1 VPLERT
7 PERSK
12 RVAIGDFMLAVVLAV
27 VGAVTGI
34 WFAYI
39 AAAAALLFA
48 AFVWVRASREINGRG
63 GEAASTRPAGHTL
76 RYGASAA
83 DMARLLVAVAVAWA
97 GVGKRVV
104 EPPYGTC

>member
-1 VPLERT
+1 MPLERT

-63 GEAASTRPAGHTL
+63 GSAGERRCRGSAASPSPTG
-76 RYGASAA
+76 SA
-83 DMARLLVAVAVAWA
+83 
-97 GVGKRVV
+97 
-104 EPPYGTC
+104 T

>member
-1 VPLERT
+1 MPLERT

-48 AFVWVRASREINGRG
+48 AFVWVRASLEINGRG
-63 GEAASTRPAGHTL
+63 GLSVAYGPVRQST
-76 RYGASAA
+76 ASASA
-83 DMARLLVAVAVAWA
+83 SGATRSSGSA
-97 GVGKRVV
+97 
-104 EPPYGTC
+104 T

>member
-1 VPLERT
+1 MPLERT

-63 GEAASTRPAGHTL
+63 GLSVAYGPVRQST
-76 RYGASAA
+76 ASASA
-83 DMARLLVAVAVAWA
+83 SGAARSSGSA
-97 GVGKRVV
+97 
-104 EPPYGTC
+104 T

>member
-1 VPLERT
+1 MPLERT

-27 VGAVTGI
+27 VGEVTGI

-48 AFVWVRASREINGRG
+48 AFVWVRASLEINGRG
-63 GEAASTRPAGHTL
+63 GLSVAYGPVRQSTASASTS
-76 RYGASAA
+76 GAARSSGSA
-83 DMARLLVAVAVAWA
+83 
-97 GVGKRVV
+97 
-104 EPPYGTC
+104 T

>member
-1 VPLERT
+1 MPLERT

-63 GEAASTRPAGHTL
+63 AYGPVRQSTASASTS
-76 RYGASAA
+76 GAARSSGSA
-83 DMARLLVAVAVAWA
+83 
-97 GVGKRVV
+97 
-104 EPPYGTC
+104 T